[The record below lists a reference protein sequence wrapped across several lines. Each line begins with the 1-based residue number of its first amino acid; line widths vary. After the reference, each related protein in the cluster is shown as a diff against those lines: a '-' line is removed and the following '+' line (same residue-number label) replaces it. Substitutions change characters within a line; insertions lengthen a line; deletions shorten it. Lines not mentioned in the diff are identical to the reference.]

1 MVDVPKVV
9 PWATWDEWREVRG
22 LLYSPDPGCRQ
33 AGCGIAAA
41 WRVRGK
47 VPLSV
52 ETTAQ
57 LVEVALATSPP
68 QIEQLALGMSVVR
81 FVNGL
86 IEPEQRKQY
95 VEGEEEMTNVTL
107 CAVMY
112 ACVCVC
118 VCCVVPAVVRAC
130 DPCAGSSPSYP
141 LPSSLPPSPHLSC
154 FLRPSSPQVRDVYR
168 GHRGADWVA
177 AVAGGREARDD
188 AYAAAVP
195 CRPPPCRLTVPRLA
209 QPQLLGK

>member
-86 IEPEQRKQY
+86 IEPEQRKQC
-95 VEGEEEMTNVTL
+95 VEGEEEMIEGEEEMMDVTP
-107 CAVMY
+107 CASD
-112 ACVCVC
+112 
-118 VCCVVPAVVRAC
+118 VRASVWSARIHYTHVHVFLNKGDTTC
-130 DPCAGSSPSYP
+130 LPLSPSP
-141 LPSSLPPSPHLSC
+141 LPPAPPSLPLPPSLFPSGMRCLS
-154 FLRPSSPQVRDVYR
+154 RPSRSGLGCR
-168 GHRGADWVA
+168 GGWW
-177 AVAGGREARDD
+177 
-188 AYAAAVP
+188 
-195 CRPPPCRLTVPRLA
+195 T
-209 QPQLLGK
+209 

>member
-1 MVDVPKVV
+1 MRGDVSDGGDEQKQKEKDAHGVVDVVCRSVVPLLWRQVVKSRFRVSGSDSCVSNRSPTPPPMVDVPKVV

-112 ACVCVC
+112 ACVGVC
-118 VCCVVPAVVRAC
+118 VLCCAC
-130 DPCAGSSPSYP
+130 CCA
-141 LPSSLPPSPHLSC
+141 
-154 FLRPSSPQVRDVYR
+154 
-168 GHRGADWVA
+168 
-177 AVAGGREARDD
+177 
-188 AYAAAVP
+188 
-195 CRPPPCRLTVPRLA
+195 RL
-209 QPQLLGK
+209 

>member
-86 IEPEQRKQY
+86 IEPEQRKQC
-95 VEGEEEMTNVTL
+95 VEGEEEMMDVTP
-107 CAVMY
+107 CASD
-112 ACVCVC
+112 VCVC
-118 VCCVVPAVVRAC
+118 MCV
-130 DPCAGSSPSYP
+130 G
-141 LPSSLPPSPHLSC
+141 
-154 FLRPSSPQVRDVYR
+154 
-168 GHRGADWVA
+168 
-177 AVAGGREARDD
+177 
-188 AYAAAVP
+188 
-195 CRPPPCRLTVPRLA
+195 
-209 QPQLLGK
+209 